1 MNKLKL
7 FVENFLVYGLGGILN
22 RIIPFM
28 MLPLVTRL
36 MPDTKYFGLN
46 DLVNT
51 VVQFGTAIAI
61 MGLYDAVFRLFFE
74 KEEQLFKKKVC
85 STALIFIIFSSLVT
99 CLLLLCFDN
108 TLTLLVL
115 GDVKYKILLYL
126 CVINIVVGAT
136 NSIVALPTRV
146 QNKRKVFLTVG
157 FISSI
162 LSYSISIPLLLM
174 EEYLI
179 ALPLSAIITAILN
192 EIVFY
197 CLNRSWFSFLL
208 FDKEILK
215 NLLKIGMPLLPSFL
229 IYWIFTSSDKLMIA
243 NMLGNDEVGLYA
255 VGAKIASASQLIYT
269 AFAGGWQYFAFST
282 MREEN
287 QVKNNSLVFEYL
299 GVISFMCAM
308 FVCAWSKTFF
318 KLFFVGDYVNGYI
331 VTPYLFLGPLLLM
344 LYQVI
349 SNQFL
354 VIKKTLPGMFI
365 LFTGAIINVV
375 LNIYLIPL
383 IGIEGAAIAT
393 LVGYAVSVFI
403 CAIVLIKMNLAEI
416 SLKFKFLSLLLILFM
431 LIWRNALIANIA
443 ASTVLAIAYV
453 SFSVAL
459 YRAEIISIIKR
470 LCK

>member
-22 RIIPFM
+22 RIIPFI

-51 VVQFGTAIAI
+51 VVQFGTAAAI

-74 KEEQLFKKKVC
+74 KEELLFKRKVC
-85 STALIFIIFSSLVT
+85 STALVFIICTSLIT
-99 CLLLLCFDN
+99 SLLLLCFDN
-108 TLTLLVL
+108 KLTLLVF
-115 GDVKYKILLYL
+115 GDTKYKILLYF
-126 CVINIVVGAT
+126 CVLNIVVGAT

-146 QNKRKVFLTVG
+146 QNKRKVFLSVG
-157 FISSI
+157 FISSV

-174 EEYLI
+174 EKYLI
-179 ALPLSAIITAILN
+179 ALPLAAIITAILN
-192 EIVFY
+192 ELVFY

-215 NLLKIGMPLLPSFL
+215 NLLKVGLPILPTFL

-243 NMLGNDEVGLYA
+243 NMLGNDEVGLYS

-299 GVISFMCAM
+299 GVISFISAI
-308 FVCAWSKTFF
+308 FACAWSKTFF
-318 KLFFVGDYVNGYI
+318 ELFFVGDYVNGYV

-349 SNQFL
+349 ANQFL
-354 VIKKTLPGMFI
+354 VIKKTFPGMFI
-365 LFTGAIINVV
+365 LFTGAVINVA
-375 LNIYLIPL
+375 LNIYLIPMM
-383 IGIEGAAIAT
+383 GIEGAAIAT
-393 LVGYAVSVFI
+393 LTGYAISVCI
-403 CAIVLIKMNLAEI
+403 CVIVLTKMNLAEI
-416 SLKFKFLSLLLILFM
+416 SLKFKFLSLLLIIFM

-443 ASTVLAIAYV
+443 TSTALAIAYV
-453 SFSVAL
+453 MISVAL
-459 YRAEIISIIKR
+459 YRTEILSIMKR
-470 LCK
+470 MMK